1 MSEAAFHFSPRRYA
15 WSLCEAP
22 GGRAWAMGYAFAGGG
37 LMRAEALAR
46 FVADGLAAGQGF
58 AGLLAGLNGHFA
70 LAAEAGGRAFFA
82 VDPVRSFPLY
92 FRADGPALLVS
103 DEYRELRRDGDALDR
118 DALLELA
125 TAGLVCGQG
134 TLHAGIRALQAG
146 ELGVFGAEGASFER
160 YYDYRC
166 AYDLDQDEDALCAEL
181 DRITVASMERALA
194 FCGKRQLVLPLSG
207 GLDSRLIAGTL
218 KRLGRNDV
226 FCFAYGLPGNREL
239 AKSREVA
246 EALGYSW
253 THVAYDLEGIRRTLF
268 SGEAQRYKS
277 MAHGGV
283 SLPFIDDWAA
293 LWTLRERG
301 LVDADAVFLPGQSGD
316 FTCGSH
322 LKYLLDPEWRD
333 DPADVAGAIIAKH
346 FSNWEDLPQRPEL
359 RQRILARLA
368 AQAEGFD
375 LESETGRAAFYEYW
389 ECQERQVKYVVN
401 GGRGY
406 EFFGYSWAYPLWDRE
421 LMDFWKRPSVSLK
434 MDSYLYRKYLAD
446 YDPFGLFAA
455 DRRRER
461 WTREWALGRL
471 AGRRVSRVRRL
482 ERALAPVPLLG
493 GLARAWRR
501 HKEHTHFLRHNAL
514 GYPRGYGGFRYA
526 WTELAKRHHLSLMF
540 RDFFREEYGLD
551 LLKALDG

>member
-1 MSEAAFHFSPRRYA
+1 M
-15 WSLCEAP
+15 
-22 GGRAWAMGYAFAGGG
+22 
-37 LMRAEALAR
+37 AE
-46 FVADGLAAGQGF
+46 GLAAGQSF
-58 AGLLAGLNGHFA
+58 AGLLNGLNGHFA
-70 LAAEAGGRAFFA
+70 LAAEAGGAAHFA

-118 DALLELA
+118 QALLELA
-125 TAGLVCGQG
+125 MAGMVCGRD
-134 TLHAGIRALQAG
+134 TLHAPISSLQAG
-146 ELGVFGAEGASFER
+146 ELGRFAAGDLACER

-181 DRITVASMERALA
+181 DRVTVASMERALA
-194 FCGKRQLVLPLSG
+194 FCGDRQIVLPLSG
-207 GLDSRLIAGTL
+207 GLDSRLIAGML
-218 KRLGRNDV
+218 KRLGRDDV

-246 EALGYSW
+246 ESLGYSW
-253 THVAYDLEGIRRTLF
+253 AHVAYDLEGIRRALF
-268 SGEAQRYKS
+268 SEEAHRYKS
-277 MAHGGV
+277 LAHGGV

-316 FTCGSH
+316 FICGSH

-346 FSNWEDLPQRPEL
+346 FSNWWDLPERPEL
-359 RQRILARLA
+359 RGRILDRLA
-368 AQAEGFD
+368 EQARGFD
-375 LESETGRAAFYEYW
+375 LGSEAGRACFYEYW
-389 ECQERQVKYVVN
+389 ECQERQVKYVIN

-406 EFFGYSWAYPLWDRE
+406 EFFGYAWAYPLWDRE

-446 YDPFGLFAA
+446 YDPYQLFQA

-461 WTREWALGRL
+461 WNREWALGRL

-482 ERALAPVPLLG
+482 ERTFAPVPGLG

-514 GYPRGYGGFRYA
+514 GYPRGYGDFRYA

-540 RDFFREEYGLD
+540 RDFFRAEYGLD
-551 LLKALDG
+551 LRKALDG